1 MHSLTCSNSLFLM
14 HAVNSSFHWVSEVS
28 LTCLSLIQNYSSMLV
43 KLQINKF
50 QCHVQKARTN
60 SLAPMFCI
68 LNSCNIATC
77 TNLLFNQPQMRE
89 LFYKA
94 DDVFA
99 EEELQIGEHRL
110 NPSIRKALLLTPL
123 NEPDHFYHLHQY
135 YTELNLKGAK
145 VSTKKLRIHV
155 IQTAELE
162 AKTDSTVHTS
172 ENHSPLWTRM
182 GVNSPHLPA
191 NEKEEVIHF
200 QSFDYQYKYTES
212 MHYPIHSLSSIEH
225 KDIKKIVD
233 AATNSLAHDNSTSF
247 KSGNGLTIESVMTRT
262 DPQRGIDYFLQV
274 VDRDTNGKHQSVIL
288 HSLREAE
295 PPHVTSLHGA
305 SYKTTKVN
313 FVVEAPP
320 VSRGFQ
326 RFMMSFESSFLA
338 RNPPELVGL
347 LVVLYSSD
355 GMFKRYDQD
364 LYSVTMLLDL
374 YKNKYPQADLRF
386 VSTSKV
392 HSRKESFIIASKE
405 FPTYELLFL
414 ADIHID
420 FSMQFL
426 ERCRMN
432 AIENKQVFFPAVFN
446 PYNPDEF
453 YKSRILYPYATKFQI
468 SSDKGN
474 WMHESYHIA
483 CVYNYDLLKVL
494 RTENQDMSLLDLF
507 IQSDELTIFRS
518 VEPGLVHLW
527 QDGCKEE
534 DLGMTEK
541 SLCEKLDSILN
552 SA

>member
-1 MHSLTCSNSLFLM
+1 
-14 HAVNSSFHWVSEVS
+14 
-28 LTCLSLIQNYSSMLV
+28 
-43 KLQINKF
+43 
-50 QCHVQKARTN
+50 
-60 SLAPMFCI
+60 
-68 LNSCNIATC
+68 
-77 TNLLFNQPQMRE
+77 MRE

-110 NPSIRKALLLTPL
+110 NPSIKKALLLTPL

-135 YTELNLKGAK
+135 YTELELKGAK
-145 VSTKKLRIHV
+145 LSAKQLRLHM
-155 IQTAELE
+155 IQMAELG
-162 AKTDSTVHTS
+162 AKTDSILHMS
-172 ENHSPLWTRM
+172 ETHSPLWTRM
-182 GVNSPHLPA
+182 GVNPPHLPA
-191 NEKEEVIHF
+191 NENEVVHF

-212 MHYPIHSLSSIEH
+212 MHYPVHPLSGVEH
-225 KDIKKIVD
+225 KDIRRIVD
-233 AATNSLAHDNSTSF
+233 AATSSLAHDNSTSF
-247 KSGNGLTIESVMTRT
+247 GSKRFIVESGMQRT

-274 VDRDTNGKHQSVIL
+274 VAEDTNGKHQSMIL

-295 PPHVTSLHGA
+295 PPHVISLHGA

-347 LVVLYSSD
+347 LVILYSSD

-364 LYSVTMLLDL
+364 LYSVTTLLNL

-386 VSTSKV
+386 VSTSKA
-392 HSRKESFIIASKE
+392 HSRKDSFTIASKE
-405 FPTYELLFL
+405 FHTYELLFL

-446 PYNPDEF
+446 PYDPDEF
-453 YKSRILYPYATKFQI
+453 YKSRILYPHATKFQT

-483 CVYNYDLLKVL
+483 CVYNYDLLEVL
-494 RTENQDMSLLDLF
+494 RTEPADQNQDNMSLLDLF
-507 IQSDELTIFRS
+507 IQFGELTIFRS

-534 DLGMTEK
+534 DLGKTEK
-541 SLCEKLDSILN
+541 SLCEKLDSMLN
-552 SA
+552 SALA